1 MAKGLP
7 GITPLT
13 RKGLA
18 ANTPGRLGR
27 CGRPA
32 MRRAESFCVL
42 LAKSRA

>member
-18 ANTPGRLGR
+18 ANTPGGLGHR
-27 CGRPA
+27 GRPA
-32 MRRAESFCVL
+32 VRRAESFCVL
-42 LAKSRA
+42 LAKGCA